1 MRKLYTMK
9 NLVKGLM
16 LSVAIALGATTAQA
30 QSTTGTGTGTG
41 TGTEDVKPAAATEF
55 WMGEKAAEGMFYLYN
70 VGAKIF
76 ATNNTPSETDITKA
90 TLWTAKGSNNS
101 FSFTGKNGYVFH
113 MSSIAG
119 AGKTWTVNIKN
130 NGDATTFTLKTGKT
144 TEKGAVY
151 AFSKDEGWFT
161 SNVRYFNVDG
171 KEYTAAK
178 SQNYLNDWLFIS
190 DAQKKAY
197 TEYVKLFNQAKS
209 YTEAGSKLFES
220 KDVES
225 TDAIVNQINDALK
238 SYNYNTYEK
247 ENGGKAKLEAAIKAA
262 EDFIKTTTGINEIGS
277 TTDAKVSEIYGVNG
291 ARKSQLTKGLNIV
304 KMSDGTVKKVLV
316 K

>member
-1 MRKLYTMK
+1 MRNFYTMK

-16 LSVAIALGATTAQA
+16 LSAVMTLGMATASAQEMD
-30 QSTTGTGTGTG
+30 TK
-41 TGTEDVKPAAATEF
+41 DVKPATSTDF
-55 WMGEKAAEGMFYLYN
+55 WMGETAKAGEFYLYN

-90 TLWTAKGSNNS
+90 TLWTAKESNNS
-101 FSFTGKNGYVFH
+101 FSFTGKNGYVFQ
-113 MSSIAG
+113 MSSIAS
-119 AGKTWTVNIKN
+119 AGKTWTANIKN

-161 SNVRYFNVDG
+161 SNVRYFNVNG
-171 KEYTAAK
+171 KKYTAVE
-178 SQNYLNDWLFIS
+178 SQSNWNDWLFIS

-197 TEYVKLFNQAKS
+197 TEYVNLFNKAKS
-209 YTEAGSKLFES
+209 YTEAGSKLFKSDDLE
-220 KDVES
+220 KRN
-225 TDAIVNQINDALK
+225 AIVNKINDALK
-238 SYNYNTYEK
+238 SYNYNTYEEK
-247 ENGGKAKLEAAIKAA
+247 NGGKAKLEAAIKAA
-262 EDFIKTTTGINEIGS
+262 EDFINATTGINEIGS

>member
-1 MRKLYTMK
+1 MTKLYTMK

-16 LSVAIALGATTAQA
+16 LSVAMTLGVATASAQE
-30 QSTTGTGTGTG
+30 TGTGN
-41 TGTEDVKPAAATEF
+41 VKPATSTDF
-55 WMGEKAAEGMFYLYN
+55 WMGETAKAGEFYLYN

-171 KEYTAAK
+171 KEYTATK

-190 DAQKKAY
+190 DVQKNAY
-197 TEYVKLFNQAKS
+197 TEYVELFNQAKS
-209 YTEAGSKLFES
+209 YTEKGSKL
-220 KDVES
+220 
-225 TDAIVNQINDALK
+225 TDAIVKQINDALK
-238 SYNYNTYEK
+238 SYNYNTYKE
-247 ENGGKAKLEAAIKAA
+247 ENGGRAKLKAAIKAA
-262 EDFIKTTTGINEIGS
+262 EEFISSTTGINEIGS
-277 TTDAKVSEIYGVNG
+277 TTDAKVSEIYSVNG

>member
-30 QSTTGTGTGTG
+30 QGTGTGTS
-41 TGTEDVKPAAATEF
+41 TEDVKPATSTDF
-55 WMGEKAAEGMFYLYN
+55 WMGETAKAGEFYLYN

-113 MSSIAG
+113 MSSTAS
-119 AGKTWTVNIKN
+119 AGKTWTANIKN

-151 AFSKDEGWFT
+151 AFSKDEGWIT

-171 KEYTAAK
+171 KKYTAAK

-190 DAQKKAY
+190 DDQKNAY
-197 TEYVKLFNQAKS
+197 TEYVNLFNKAKS
-209 YTEAGSKLFES
+209 YTEADSKLFKS
-220 KDVES
+220 DDVEK
-225 TDAIVNQINDALK
+225 TDDIVNQINDALK
-238 SYNYNTYEK
+238 SYNYNTYKK
-247 ENGGKAKLEAAIKAA
+247 ENGGKDKLKAAIKAA
-262 EDFIKTTTGINEIGS
+262 EDFIKNTTGINEIGS

>member
-1 MRKLYTMK
+1 MRNFYTMK

-16 LSVAIALGATTAQA
+16 LSAVMTLGVATASA
-30 QSTTGTGTGTG
+30 QETGTK
-41 TGTEDVKPAAATEF
+41 DVKPATSTDF
-55 WMGEKAAEGMFYLYN
+55 WMGETAKAGEFYLYN

-113 MSSIAG
+113 MSSTAS
-119 AGKTWTVNIKN
+119 AGKTWTANIKN

-197 TEYVKLFNQAKS
+197 TEYVNFFNKAKS
-209 YTEAGSKLFES
+209 YTEPDSKLFKS
-220 KDVES
+220 DNVEKRN
-225 TDAIVNQINDALK
+225 AIVKQINDALK
-238 SYNYNTYEK
+238 SYNYNTYQ
-247 ENGGKAKLEAAIKAA
+247 NGGEAKLKAAIKAA
-262 EDFIKTTTGINEIGS
+262 EDFINATTGINEIGS

>member
-1 MRKLYTMK
+1 MRNFYTMK

-16 LSVAIALGATTAQA
+16 LSAVMTLGVATASA
-30 QSTTGTGTGTG
+30 QETGTK
-41 TGTEDVKPAAATEF
+41 DVKPATSTDF
-55 WMGEKAAEGMFYLYN
+55 WMGETAKAGEFYLYN

-113 MSSIAG
+113 MSSTISAG
-119 AGKTWTVNIKN
+119 ITWTANIKN

-144 TEKGAVY
+144 TKKGAVY

-161 SNVRYFNVDG
+161 NVRYFNVDG
-171 KEYTAAK
+171 KKYTAAK
-178 SQNYLNDWLFIS
+178 SQGNSNDWLFIS

-197 TEYVKLFNQAKS
+197 TEYVDLFNKAKS
-209 YTEAGSKLFES
+209 YTKSDSKLFES
-220 KDVES
+220 KDYEK

-238 SYNYNTYEK
+238 SYNYNTYKK
-247 ENGGKAKLEAAIKAA
+247 ENGGKDKLEAAIKAA
-262 EDFIKTTTGINEIGS
+262 EDFINATTGINEIGS
-277 TTDAKVSEIYGVNG
+277 TTDAKVSVIYGVNG

>member
-16 LSVAIALGATTAQA
+16 LSAVMTLGVATASA
-30 QSTTGTGTGTG
+30 QETGTGN
-41 TGTEDVKPAAATEF
+41 VKPATSTDF
-55 WMGEKAAEGMFYLYN
+55 WMGETAKAGEFYLYN

-90 TLWTAKGSNNS
+90 TLWTANGSNNS

-113 MSSIAG
+113 MSSTWS
-119 AGKTWTVNIKN
+119 AGKTWTANIKN

-151 AFSKDEGWFT
+151 AFSKDEGWIT

-171 KEYTAAK
+171 KKYTAAE
-178 SQNYLNDWLFIS
+178 SQSNWNDWLLIS
-190 DAQKKAY
+190 DTQKKAY
-197 TEYVKLFNQAKS
+197 DEYVKRFNEAKS
-209 YTEAGSKLFES
+209 YTEADSKL
-220 KDVES
+220 
-225 TDAIVNQINDALK
+225 TDAIVKQINDALK
-238 SYNYNTYEK
+238 SYNYNTYKKDGE
-247 ENGGKAKLEAAIKAA
+247 AKLNAAINAA
-262 EDFIKTTTGINEIGS
+262 DAFINATTGINEIGS

>member
-16 LSVAIALGATTAQA
+16 LSAVMTLGVATASA
-30 QSTTGTGTGTG
+30 QGTGTK
-41 TGTEDVKPAAATEF
+41 DVKPATSTDF
-55 WMGEKAAEGMFYLYN
+55 WMGETAKAGEFYLYN
-70 VGAKIF
+70 VGANIF

-113 MSSIAG
+113 MSSTMSAG
-119 AGKTWTVNIKN
+119 ITWTANIKN

-161 SNVRYFNVDG
+161 NVRYFNVDG
-171 KEYTAAK
+171 KKYTAAK
-178 SQNYLNDWLFIS
+178 SQSNSNDWLFIS
-190 DAQKKAY
+190 DVQKNAY
-197 TEYVKLFNQAKS
+197 TEYVNLFNQAKS
-209 YTEAGSKLFES
+209 YTEKGSKL
-220 KDVES
+220 
-225 TDAIVNQINDALK
+225 TDAIVKQINDALK
-238 SYNYNTYEK
+238 SYNYNTYKKDGE
-247 ENGGKAKLEAAIKAA
+247 AKLKAAIEAA
-262 EDFIKTTTGINEIGS
+262 EEFITTGINEIGS
-277 TTDAKVSEIYGVNG
+277 TKDAKVSEIYGVNG

>member
-1 MRKLYTMK
+1 MK

-16 LSVAIALGATTAQA
+16 LSAVMTLGVATASA
-30 QSTTGTGTGTG
+30 QGTDTK
-41 TGTEDVKPAAATEF
+41 DVKPATSTDF
-55 WMGEKAAEGMFYLYN
+55 WMGETAKAGDFYLYN

-113 MSSIAG
+113 MSSTAS
-119 AGKTWTVNIKN
+119 AGKTWTANIKN

-151 AFSKDEGWFT
+151 AFSKDEGWIT

-171 KEYTAAK
+171 KKYTAAK

-190 DAQKKAY
+190 DDQKNAY
-197 TEYVKLFNQAKS
+197 TEYVKLFNKAKS

-220 KDVES
+220 KDYEK
-225 TDAIVNQINDALK
+225 TDAIVIKINDALK
-238 SYNYNTYEK
+238 SYNYNTYAK
-247 ENGGKAKLEAAIKAA
+247 ENGGKDKLEDAIKAA
-262 EDFIKTTTGINEIGS
+262 EDFINATTGINEIGS

>member
-30 QSTTGTGTGTG
+30 QDNGTG
-41 TGTEDVKPAAATEF
+41 TGTEDVKPAASTEF
-55 WMGEKAAEGMFYLYN
+55 WMGEEAAEGMFYLYN
-70 VGAKIF
+70 VGASIF
-76 ATNNTPSETDITKA
+76 VTGNTPSETNINKA
-90 TLWTAKGSNNS
+90 TLWTASGSDNS
-101 FSFTGKNGYVFH
+101 FSFTDKKGNLVITMNNLSAKITKKGYLT
-113 MSSIAG
+113 S
-119 AGKTWTVNIKN
+119 
-130 NGDATTFTLKTGKT
+130 ATKFGLETGT
-144 TEKGAVY
+144 TKEKGNAY
-151 AFSKDEGWFT
+151 KLAYSLWPFPT
-161 SNVRYFNVDG
+161 HYFNVD
-171 KEYTAAK
+171 KDKYTPETTPDV
-178 SQNYLNDWLFIS
+178 SNDWLFIS

-197 TEYVKLFNQAKS
+197 TEYVDLFNKAKS
-209 YTEAGSKLFES
+209 YTEKGSKL
-220 KDVES
+220 
-225 TDAIVNQINDALK
+225 TDAIVKQINDALK
-238 SYNYNTYEK
+238 SYNYNTYEEK
-247 ENGGKAKLEAAIKAA
+247 NGGKAKLEAAIKAA

>member
-30 QSTTGTGTGTG
+30 EGTG
-41 TGTEDVKPAAATEF
+41 TGTEDVKPAASTEF
-55 WMGEKAAEGMFYLYN
+55 WMGETAKAGEFYLYN

-90 TLWTAKGSNNS
+90 TLWTASGSDNS
-101 FSFTGKNGYVFH
+101 FSFTDEKGNLVITMDLSNAKITKKGPFT
-113 MSSIAG
+113 S
-119 AGKTWTVNIKN
+119 
-130 NGDATTFTLKTGKT
+130 ATKFGLEPGT
-144 TEKGAVY
+144 TEGKGNAY
-151 AFSKDEGWFT
+151 KLALGRIKPH
-161 SNVRYFNVDG
+161 YFNVDNG
-171 KEYTAAK
+171 KYTRAHTPGDF
-178 SQNYLNDWLFIS
+178 NDWLFIS
-190 DAQKKAY
+190 EVQKNAY
-197 TEYVKLFNQAKS
+197 TEYVDLFNKAKR
-209 YTEAGSKLFES
+209 YTEKGSKLFES
-220 KDVES
+220 DDVEK
-225 TDAIVNQINDALK
+225 TDAIVKQINDALK
-238 SYNYNTYEK
+238 SYNYNTYED
-247 ENGGKAKLEAAIKAA
+247 GGKAKLDAAINAA
-262 EDFIKTTTGINEIGS
+262 KNFIATGINEIGS

>member
-30 QSTTGTGTGTG
+30 QGTSTGTGTG
-41 TGTEDVKPAAATEF
+41 TGTEDVKPAASTEF
-55 WMGEKAAEGMFYLYN
+55 WMGETAKAGEFYLYN

-90 TLWTAKGSNNS
+90 TLWTAKESNKS
-101 FSFTGKNGYVFH
+101 FSFTGKNGYKIYMHSVL
-113 MSSIAG
+113 SSGI
-119 AGKTWTVNIKN
+119 TWTAKIDQNET
-130 NGDATTFTLKTGKT
+130 ATDFTLAAGTS
-144 TEKGAVY
+144 TEKGHVY
-151 AFSKDEGWFT
+151 SFSKKEGVFT
-161 SNVRYFNVDG
+161 RYFNIDN
-171 KEYTAAK
+171 KKFTPAK
-178 SQNYLNDWLFIS
+178 IQSNSNDWLLIS
-190 DAQKKAY
+190 DDQKKAY
-197 TEYVKLFNQAKS
+197 MEYVDLFNKAKR
-209 YTEAGSKLFES
+209 YTAKGSKLFES
-220 KDVES
+220 DDVKN

-247 ENGGKAKLEAAIKAA
+247 ENGGKDKLKAAIKAA
-262 EDFIKTTTGINEIGS
+262 EDFIKNTTGINEIGS

>member
-1 MRKLYTMK
+1 MK

-30 QSTTGTGTGTG
+30 QGTVTG
-41 TGTEDVKPAAATEF
+41 TGTEDVKPAASTEF
-55 WMGEKAAEGMFYLYN
+55 WMGETAKAGEFYLYN

-76 ATNNTPSETDITKA
+76 ATTNTPSETNITNA

-113 MSSIAG
+113 MSSLAS
-119 AGKTWTVNIKN
+119 AGKTWTANIKN

-171 KEYTAAK
+171 KKYTAAE
-178 SQNYLNDWLFIS
+178 SQSDWNDWLLIS
-190 DAQKKAY
+190 DTQKKAY
-197 TEYVKLFNQAKS
+197 DDYVKLFKEAKS
-209 YTEAGSKLFES
+209 YTEGDSKL
-220 KDVES
+220 
-225 TDAIVNQINDALK
+225 TDAIVKQINDALK
-238 SYNYNTYEK
+238 SYNYNTYKKDGE
-247 ENGGKAKLEAAIKAA
+247 AKLNAAINAA
-262 EDFIKTTTGINEIGS
+262 EDFIKATTGINEIGS
-277 TTDAKVSEIYGVNG
+277 TKDAKVSEIYGVNG

>member
-1 MRKLYTMK
+1 MRNFYTMK

-16 LSVAIALGATTAQA
+16 LSAVMTLGVATASA
-30 QSTTGTGTGTG
+30 QETGTK
-41 TGTEDVKPAAATEF
+41 DVKPATSTDF
-55 WMGEKAAEGMFYLYN
+55 WMGETAKAGEFYLYN

-113 MSSIAG
+113 MSSTLG
-119 AGKTWTVNIKN
+119 AGKTWTTKIKN

-151 AFSKDEGWFT
+151 AFSKDEGWVT

-171 KEYTAAK
+171 KKYTAANTQ
-178 SQNYLNDWLFIS
+178 SNSNDWLLIS
-190 DAQKKAY
+190 DTQKKAY
-197 TEYVKLFNQAKS
+197 DEYVKLFNEAKS
-209 YTEAGSKLFES
+209 YTEANSKLFES
-220 KDVES
+220 DDNKATGKIVE
-225 TDAIVNQINDALK
+225 QINDALK

-247 ENGGKAKLEAAIKAA
+247 KNGGKAKLKAAIKAA
-262 EDFIKTTTGINEIGS
+262 EDFITTGINEIGS

>member
-16 LSVAIALGATTAQA
+16 LSAVMTLGVATASA
-30 QSTTGTGTGTG
+30 QETGTGN
-41 TGTEDVKPAAATEF
+41 VKPATSTDF
-55 WMGEKAAEGMFYLYN
+55 WMGETAKAGEFYLYN

-76 ATNNTPSETDITKA
+76 ATNNTPSETDITNA
-90 TLWTAKGSNNS
+90 TLWTAKGSNKS
-101 FSFTGKNGYVFH
+101 FSFTGKNGYKIYMHSFV
-113 MSSIAG
+113 SAG
-119 AGKTWTVNIKN
+119 ITWTAKIDQNET
-130 NGDATTFTLKTGKT
+130 ATDFTLAAGTSTGK
-144 TEKGAVY
+144 GYVY
-151 AFSKDEGWFT
+151 SFSKKEGLFT
-161 SNVRYFNVDG
+161 RYFNIDN
-171 KEYTAAK
+171 KKFTPADK
-178 SQNYLNDWLFIS
+178 QSNSNDWLLIS
-190 DAQKKAY
+190 DDQKKAY
-197 TEYVKLFNQAKS
+197 TEYVELFNQAKS
-209 YTEAGSKLFES
+209 YTAKGSKLFES
-220 KDVES
+220 DDVKN

-238 SYNYNTYEK
+238 SYNYNTYAK

-262 EDFIKTTTGINEIGS
+262 EDFIKNTTGINEIGS

>member
-30 QSTTGTGTGTG
+30 EGTGTSTK
-41 TGTEDVKPAAATEF
+41 DVKPAASTEF
-55 WMGEKAAEGMFYLYN
+55 WMGEEAAEGMFYLYN

-76 ATNNTPSETDITKA
+76 VTDNTPSETDINKA
-90 TLWTAKGSNNS
+90 TLWTASGSDNS
-101 FSFTGKNGYVFH
+101 FSFTDEKGNLVITMNLSTAKITKKGL
-113 MSSIAG
+113 
-119 AGKTWTVNIKN
+119 
-130 NGDATTFTLKTGKT
+130 FTIVTKFGLEPGT
-144 TEKGAVY
+144 TEGKGY
-151 AFSKDEGWFT
+151 AYKLTPWLDPT
-161 SNVRYFNVDG
+161 HYFNVDND
-171 KEYTAAK
+171 KYTRAHT
-178 SQNYLNDWLFIS
+178 SGVMNDWLFIS

-197 TEYVKLFNQAKS
+197 TEYVDLFNKAKR
-209 YTEAGSKLFES
+209 YTEKGSKLFES
-220 KDVES
+220 KDVEK

-247 ENGGKAKLEAAIKAA
+247 ENGGKAKLEAAIKTAV
-262 EDFIKTTTGINEIGS
+262 DFINATTGINEIGS